1 MQAQDAFQDRYAG
14 RHAEALAL
22 AHALCAQLE
31 DLPAPDSPGL
41 DWGHV
46 GDLERMIA
54 QLKDILGAED

>member
-31 DLPAPDSPGL
+31 DPICPHP
-41 DWGHV
+41 
-46 GDLERMIA
+46 IA
-54 QLKDILGAED
+54 RASTGAMWATWSG